1 MSTSLL
7 YHGFG
12 LIDQDY
18 LKTEYTGGTV
28 IFHIRTKEK
37 RLRCSQCGSRAVIK
51 RGSVQRDFRGVPIGL
66 NPVVFRAKVQRLECR
81 DCGSVNQEEI
91 KYADK
96 KKVTPIASGDM

>member
-1 MSTSLL
+1 MSTGLL

-12 LIDQDY
+12 LIDQNY

-37 RLRCSQCGSRAVIK
+37 RLRCSQCGSRDVIK

-66 NPVVFRAKVQRLECR
+66 KPVVFRAKVQRLECR

-96 KKVTPIASGDM
+96 KKVIPIASGDM

>member
-12 LIDQDY
+12 LVDQDY

-37 RLRCSQCGSRAVIK
+37 RLRCSQCGSKDVIK

-66 NPVVFRAKVQRLECR
+66 KPVVFRAKVQRLECR

>member
-12 LIDQDY
+12 LTDQEY
-18 LKTEYTGGTV
+18 LKTEYSGSTV
-28 IFHIRTKEK
+28 IFHIQTNGK
-37 RLRCSQCGSRAVIK
+37 RLRCSQCGSKKIIK

-66 NPVVFRAKVQRLECR
+66 KPVVFRAKVQRLECKG
-81 DCGSVNQEEI
+81 CGAVQQEEL

-96 KKVTPIASGDM
+96 KKVIPIASGDL

>member
-12 LIDQDY
+12 LRDQEY

-28 IFHIRTKEK
+28 IFHIKTKGK
-37 RLRCSQCGSRAVIK
+37 MLCCSQCGSKKIIK
-51 RGSVQRDFRGVPIGL
+51 RGFVQRDFRGVPIGL
-66 NPVVFRAKVQRLECR
+66 KPVVFRAKVQRLECR
-81 DCGSVNQEEI
+81 DCGSLNQEEI

-96 KKVTPIASGDM
+96 KKVTLIALGDM